1 MIKFY
6 LDIGGENMSKGNDLR
21 EEHVKILKEIKNPTI
36 RQVLS
41 LSDKLNIDIKVL
53 AKYFIDKTYLDI
65 EEENKK

>member
-21 EEHVKILKEIKNPTI
+21 EEHIKILKGIKNPTI
-36 RQVLS
+36 TKVIK
-41 LSDKLNIDIKVL
+41 LSDELNIDIKVL
-53 AKYFIDKTYLDI
+53 AKYFIDKTSLEI